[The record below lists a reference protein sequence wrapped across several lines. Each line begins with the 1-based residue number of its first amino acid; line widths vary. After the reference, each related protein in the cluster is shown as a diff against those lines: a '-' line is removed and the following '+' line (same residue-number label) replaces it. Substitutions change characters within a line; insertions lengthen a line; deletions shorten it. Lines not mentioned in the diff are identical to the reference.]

1 MVETYIENFG
11 ADKVTV
17 VPFEKMVLE
26 TADRVNF
33 IEGIFMA
40 LGLDM
45 KVDISNLPIKNP
57 SLPERA
63 MEIQRPTN
71 QLLSREEAQA
81 LAAHFVDNMP
91 KLSSEGYRLF
101 PEGARERLLDRYREL
116 NQRLFTT
123 RLSAY
128 DPTYYV
134 NS

>member
-1 MVETYIENFG
+1 MASRRRRAGRRLTRGGGSAKGGGFG
-11 ADKVTV
+11 YDMECSLG
-17 VPFEKMVLE
+17 PFCQ
-26 TADRVNF
+26 
-33 IEGIFMA
+33 
-40 LGLDM
+40 
-45 KVDISNLPIKNP
+45 LPSKQARDTGQRRGP
-57 SLPERA
+57 DGHARA
-63 MEIQRPTN
+63 G
-71 QLLSREEAQA
+71 REEAQA

-128 DPTYYV
+128 DPTYYE